1 MKSLGEKAFSLVE
14 VLVVLAL
21 TGIMMGVIYQLYLN
35 MQKSALGQEEVVE
48 LQQNL
53 RVAMDRLTVDLRQ
66 AGFLVFR
73 QYPPLQST
81 PHQPTD
87 TAPLILNSACPSGFS
102 APLAVGAS
110 VREVTS
116 HSFRLAAPDLVEQYQ
131 VGDSVRLIC
140 AVEQR
145 QPLDRLLYV
154 TGRDVAGANLT
165 LEGFTAMD
173 EIDYR
178 AGDVLVR
185 GNAVYPGSISYFLKD
200 HELFVRHSGIPT
212 QRVTAKKM
220 VGGVLVNGLTA
231 FALEYLLADG
241 SWREAPT
248 AAELEQIRAVRV
260 VLEGRARTAQGEKNR
275 ALSSVIALRNLP

>member
-1 MKSLGEKAFSLVE
+1 MKARGEKAFTLVE

-21 TGIMMGVIYQLYLN
+21 TGILMGVIYQLYLN
-35 MQKSALGQEEVVE
+35 LQKSALGQEEVVE

-53 RVAMDRLTVDLRQ
+53 RVAMDHLTADLRQ

-73 QYPPLQST
+73 HHPPLQSA
-81 PHQPTD
+81 PHLPSD
-87 TAPLILNSACPSGFS
+87 SAPLILNSACPSGFS
-102 APLAVGAS
+102 APLGAGTV
-110 VREVTS
+110 VRGSTS

-131 VGDSVRLIC
+131 AGDPVRLIR

-154 TGRDVAGANLT
+154 ADRDVSAASLT
-165 LEGFTAMD
+165 LEGFVATD
-173 EIDYR
+173 DIDYR

-200 HELFVRHSGIPT
+200 HELFVRHSGVPA
-212 QRVTAKKM
+212 QRVTAKKT
-220 VGGVLVNGLTA
+220 VGGALVNGLTA
-231 FALEYLLADG
+231 FALEYLLEDG
-241 SWREAPT
+241 SWRQAPT

-260 VLEGRARTAQGEKNR
+260 VLEGRARTPSGDKTR
-275 ALSSVIALRNLP
+275 ALQSVIALRNR